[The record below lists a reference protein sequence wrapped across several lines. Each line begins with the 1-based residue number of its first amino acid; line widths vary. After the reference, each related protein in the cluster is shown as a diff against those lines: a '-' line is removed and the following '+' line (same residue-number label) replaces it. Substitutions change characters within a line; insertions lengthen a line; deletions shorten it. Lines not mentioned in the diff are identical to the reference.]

1 MKKPSPLLFE
11 SFSRGVKKVDPFSK
25 STTTQKVYVI
35 KETLMDLKSILY
47 RHFIPKKLDSASL
60 ILHTKIGY
68 EFLNF

>member
-11 SFSRGVKKVDPFSK
+11 SFSRVIKKVDPFSK
-25 STTTQKVYVI
+25 STSTQKVYVI

-47 RHFIPKKLDSASL
+47 RQFISKKLDSASL

-68 EFLNF
+68 EFLKF